1 MDLTAAPS
9 KVPPALWL
17 PQARQ
22 APLGDTR
29 HWPHPRNT
37 PAELKPLVRA
47 FGHLHTRTDHQIGGH
62 AVPVQGPV
70 AYEIA
75 NATLG
80 SMHPWEGR
88 PLDQEA
94 ERSVL
99 LAQFGRDSDA
109 RTNLGDEGTLYNRP
123 SRPSQSQRRRSPERA
138 SGPSRRAGPPP
149 GCGLW
154 ATDDPVAGLK
164 LGPAGLVR
172 HGPRRMARYR
182 EAWIYWSS
190 GG

>member
-1 MDLTAAPS
+1 M
-9 KVPPALWL
+9 WL

-29 HWPHPRNT
+29 HRPHPRNT

-47 FGHLHTRTDHQIGGH
+47 FGRLRTRTDHRIGGH

-70 AYEIA
+70 GYEIA
-75 NATLG
+75 NPTLG

-99 LAQFGRDSDA
+99 LAQFGSDSDA
-109 RTNLGDEGTLYNRP
+109 RTNRGYEGTLYSRP
-123 SRPSQSQRRRSPERA
+123 SRPSQSQRRRNPERA
-138 SGPSRRAGPPP
+138 A
-149 GCGLW
+149 
-154 ATDDPVAGLK
+154 AGLK
-164 LGPAGLVR
+164 LGPAGIVR